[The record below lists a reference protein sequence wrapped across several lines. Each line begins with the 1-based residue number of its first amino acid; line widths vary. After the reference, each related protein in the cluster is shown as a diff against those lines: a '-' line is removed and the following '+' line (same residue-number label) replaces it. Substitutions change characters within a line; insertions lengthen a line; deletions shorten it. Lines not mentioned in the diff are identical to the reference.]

1 MDHREH
7 ILCVFYRLLVEAPV
21 LPHVQ
26 WTPGNFLESVVGPV
40 LVEALKF
47 SLSRRRRRARR
58 RRK

>member
-1 MDHREH
+1 
-7 ILCVFYRLLVEAPV
+7 VFYRLLVEAPV